1 MCALWAGFTRQLLAR
16 LGGVDGARVFKIP
29 GVRRLLKQYGPT
41 QAFTKAA
48 K

>member
-29 GVRRLLKQYGPT
+29 GVRRLLKQ
-41 QAFTKAA
+41 
-48 K
+48 